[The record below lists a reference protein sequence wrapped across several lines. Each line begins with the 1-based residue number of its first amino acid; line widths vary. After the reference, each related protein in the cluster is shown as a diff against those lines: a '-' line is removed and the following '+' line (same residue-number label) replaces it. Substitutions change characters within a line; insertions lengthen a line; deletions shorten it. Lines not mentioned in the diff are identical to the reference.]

1 LNSNNEILNI
11 TSCYYVRV
19 FQIEEYPTTTTDFV
33 DDDFALLQN

>member
-11 TSCYYVRV
+11 TSCDYVRV
-19 FQIEEYPTTTTDFV
+19 FQIEVYPTTTMFFA